1 VSEIHLKPIA
11 TEKKIFFTLIMNIQ
25 LFHCRMLSSLSQ
37 SLGFARAYE
46 LHNSITGARRRGV
59 RDYIIVKK
67 ICAVLLI
74 NAYTISSLSPSP
86 Q

>member
-1 VSEIHLKPIA
+1 MKKKVRCERDPFEA
-11 TEKKIFFTLIMNIQ
+11 DCYRKKIFFTLIMNIQ

-67 ICAVLLI
+67 FVL
-74 NAYTISSLSPSP
+74 YY
-86 Q
+86 